1 MDCDKTKERS
11 VQIFI
16 PYERSFSLVF
26 CEEEWLVWATP
37 STWNFGSTSPHCS
50 KIADFEPIFARSA
63 AAVALFLL
71 LQCCAKRK
79 IEYDAPI
86 SRFYERLAAIQAR
99 GSQPSHQVLREILKD
114 VQTNMVPRG
123 LLKEWAMHTFPTASD
138 YWTFRKNVIN
148 AILAFSLEMHQ

>member
-1 MDCDKTKERS
+1 MKLTELF
-11 VQIFI
+11 V
-16 PYERSFSLVF
+16 SF
-26 CEEEWLVWATP
+26 VW
-37 STWNFGSTSPHCS
+37 
-50 KIADFEPIFARSA
+50 
-63 AAVALFLL
+63 

-148 AILAFSLEMHQ
+148 AIFTFLTRISNVCVTDC